1 MILRFVLLYLYIIL
15 LFLFS
20 ILFFKRCIVV
30 IDYINFEKFLKKI
43 VFKNIFIIKVLFKG
57 IIYLIINYLCLRL
70 VEFLDIFWEKFNN
83 NFLIGVEVDYIFY
96 I

>member
-1 MILRFVLLYLYIIL
+1 MYSSNWLY
-15 LFLFS
+15 
-20 ILFFKRCIVV
+20 
-30 IDYINFEKFLKKI
+30 KFWKIFGKKI